1 MKKFLLSLIIFSL
14 VFAFGGIVLAE
25 ELMTGQNELIQ
36 PRANINA
43 TSSLEKIANP
53 GQMSLFTKIQKIGT
67 ALFGV
72 RKPQNNQ
79 KPGQTNASQ
88 PNAVKPNG
96 QGANQQNTSSST
108 NQTLEKISSPAEIS
122 LFEKIKKV
130 GTALWGIRKE
140 NKEGKGS
147 KDGKED
153 NNQKPVINQPKP
165 VYVTPAAAQC
175 VKDAIDKK
183 DTAAKTSTNNHAQK
197 VSSAIDARGTCQKAT
212 LDQTTAKAQADANK
226 VCVDTFQKSLKE
238 INIVMETEKKATF
251 EAYRTD
257 LKICSALQTGSA
269 STSTP
274 NVSAELIMIPDE
286 VVPVVPT
293 VQSDDQPAGQIKE

>member
-25 ELMTGQNELIQ
+25 ELITGQNELIQ
-36 PRANINA
+36 PRVNANA

-53 GQMSLFTKIQKIGT
+53 GQINLFTKIQKVGT
-67 ALFGV
+67 SLFGV

-79 KPGQTNASQ
+79 KPGQ
-88 PNAVKPNG
+88 PNQGQPNG
-96 QGANQQNTSSST
+96 QGAIQQNSSSST
-108 NQTLEKISSPAEIS
+108 NQTLEKISSPSEIS
-122 LFEKIKKV
+122 SFEKIKKI
-130 GTALWGIRKE
+130 GTALWGIRKG
-140 NKEGKGS
+140 NKEG
-147 KDGKED
+147 
-153 NNQKPVINQPKP
+153 NNQKPPINQPKP

-238 INIVMETEKKATF
+238 INIAMETEKKATF

-257 LKICSALQTGSA
+257 LKSCSALQTGST
-269 STSTP
+269 STSTQD
-274 NVSAELIMIPDE
+274 VASQLIMIPDE
-286 VVPVVPT
+286 IVPAAPT
-293 VQSDDQPAGQIKE
+293 VQSDDQPNGQARE

>member
-1 MKKFLLSLIIFSL
+1 MKKFLLSLVIFSL
-14 VFAFGGIVLAE
+14 IFTFGGIVLAE
-25 ELMTGQNELIQ
+25 ELVTGQNELIQ

-53 GQMSLFTKIQKIGT
+53 GQINLFTKIQKVGT

-72 RKPQNNQ
+72 RKPLNNQ
-79 KPGQTNASQ
+79 KPGQPNMGQ
-88 PNAVKPNG
+88 PNAARPNS
-96 QGANQQNTSSST
+96 QGTAQQNAASST
-108 NQTLEKISSPAEIS
+108 NPTLEKISSPSEIS
-122 LFEKIKKV
+122 SFEKIKKI
-130 GTALWGIRKE
+130 GTALWGIRKGS
-140 NKEGKGS
+140 KEG
-147 KDGKED
+147 
-153 NNQKPVINQPKP
+153 NNQKPPINQPKP

-183 DTAAKTSTNNHAQK
+183 DTAAKTSTINHAQK
-197 VSSAIDARGTCQKAT
+197 VSLAIDARGTCQKAT
-212 LDQTTAKAQADANK
+212 LDQATGKAQADANK

-238 INIVMETEKKATF
+238 INIAMETEKKATF

-257 LKICSALQTGSA
+257 LKSCSALQTGSMA
-269 STSTP
+269 TSTQDIAP
-274 NVSAELIMIPDE
+274 QLIMIPDE